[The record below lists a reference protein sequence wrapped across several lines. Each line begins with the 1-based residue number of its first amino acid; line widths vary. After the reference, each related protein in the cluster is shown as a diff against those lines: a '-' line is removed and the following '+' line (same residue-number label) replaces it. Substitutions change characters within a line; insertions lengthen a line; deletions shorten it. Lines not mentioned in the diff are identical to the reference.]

1 MTTPLGGVIPTA
13 MDRFRAM
20 LTLTRIVDGGSLSA
34 AARSLGVS
42 LPAVVRTLAAL
53 EEHLG
58 TRLLN
63 RTTRRIH
70 LTDAGH
76 EYYERSRQILDALGD
91 AERAASAA
99 RSRPAG
105 TLSLTAPVVYG
116 RLKVVPLL
124 VEYRRRFP
132 DVAVRLLLVDR
143 NVNLI
148 EEGLDL
154 ALRIGPLADSSLV
167 AVELASV
174 RRMVFA
180 SPRYLRQRG
189 VPRHPQQLAQHPCL
203 SLSVLAPSDHWQ
215 FRDKGKALAVKLRPA
230 FVSNSP
236 DAVIGMAEAGA
247 GIGLALSYQVAR
259 SLARRALAPV
269 LEEFAPPAMPVSA
282 LYPHGRLTA
291 AKVREFLALAAGAL
305 GERSRRAVI

>member
-1 MTTPLGGVIPTA
+1 

-20 LTLTRIVDGGSLSA
+20 QAFIRIVDGGSLSA

-63 RTTRRIH
+63 RTTRRIN
-70 LTDAGH
+70 LTDDGQQ
-76 EYYERSRQILDALGD
+76 YYERARQILAEMDD
-91 AERAASAA
+91 AELSMSAA
-99 RSRPAG
+99 RRRPGG

-116 RLKVVPLL
+116 RLKLMPVLA
-124 VEYRRRFP
+124 EYRQRFP
-132 DVAVRLLLVDR
+132 DVGIRLLLLDR

-154 ALRIGPLADSSLV
+154 AIRIGALADSSLV
-167 AVELASV
+167 AIELARV
-174 RRMVFA
+174 RRVLFA
-180 SPRYLRQRG
+180 SRAYLRRRG
-189 VPRHPQQLAQHPCL
+189 SPRHPRELAKHACL
-203 SLSVLAPSDHWQ
+203 SLSVIAPADDWRFREQGRELAL
-215 FRDKGKALAVKLRPA
+215 KVRPA
-230 FVSNSP
+230 FVSNSA

-247 GIGLALSYQVAR
+247 GIGVAFSYQIERQLARR
-259 SLARRALAPV
+259 SLALV
-269 LEEFAPPAMPVSA
+269 LEEFAPPPVPVSA

-291 AKVREFLALAAGAL
+291 ARVREFLALAAASL
-305 GERSRRAVI
+305 GERSTRPAI

>member
-1 MTTPLGGVIPTA
+1 

-20 LTLTRIVDGGSLSA
+20 QAFIRIVDGGSLSA

-63 RTTRRIH
+63 RTTRRIN
-70 LTDAGH
+70 LTDDGQQ
-76 EYYERSRQILDALGD
+76 YYERARQILAEMDD
-91 AERAASAA
+91 AELSMSAA
-99 RSRPAG
+99 RRRPGG

-116 RLKVVPLL
+116 RLKLMPVLA
-124 VEYRRRFP
+124 EYRQRFP
-132 DVAVRLLLVDR
+132 DVGIRLLLLDR

-154 ALRIGPLADSSLV
+154 AIRIGALADSSLV
-167 AVELASV
+167 AIELARV
-174 RRMVFA
+174 RRVLFA
-180 SPRYLRQRG
+180 SRAYLRRRG
-189 VPRHPQQLAQHPCL
+189 SPRHPRELAKHACL
-203 SLSVLAPSDHWQ
+203 SLSVIAPADDWR
-215 FRDKGKALAVKLRPA
+215 FREQGRELAVKVRPA
-230 FVSNSP
+230 FVSNSA

-247 GIGLALSYQVAR
+247 GIGVAFSYQIERQLARR
-259 SLARRALAPV
+259 SLALV
-269 LEEFAPPAMPVSA
+269 LEEFAPPPVPVSA

-291 AKVREFLALAAGAL
+291 ARVREFLALAAASL
-305 GERSRRAVI
+305 GERSTRPAI